1 MIKRKHKK
9 KKLNKKIS
17 SRFFTVEGVADKLLL
32 QIVFAITIFGLLMID
47 SAGIVYADVNFDDP
61 HFFFKRQL
69 FGTALGFIS
78 MFIFSQ
84 IDYHFFRKWSFLLFI
99 GSLGFL
105 VAIFIPELA
114 IKSYGAS
121 RWLNLGPFSF
131 QPSEMVKLTLIL
143 YVSAWCSSKGKKGIA
158 DFNEG
163 FVPFMF
169 ILSIAC
175 ALIIAQPDV
184 GTTGML
190 AMIAISIFF
199 LTGAQ
204 IQHIASIF
212 GMGLVSL
219 ITLVATAEYRLVRF
233 TAFLNPEKHLQ
244 EGGYQVYQALIAIGS
259 GGLFGLGLGRSQQKG
274 LYLPEP
280 VGDSIF
286 AIIAEEIGFIRIV
299 VLLIT
304 FLLFASRGIK
314 IARNA
319 PDLFGHLIAGGI
331 VTWIM
336 GQTIMNIA
344 GITGLVPLTGITLP
358 FISYGGTSI
367 VFILTAV
374 GILLNISRQSVLFE
388 KN

>member
-1 MIKRKHKK
+1 MLIRKGKK
-9 KKLNKKIS
+9 NQNKIS
-17 SRFFTVEGVADKLLL
+17 SNLFTIEGAADKFLL
-32 QIVFAITIFGLLMID
+32 QIVFVLVVFGLLMID
-47 SAGIVYADVNFDDP
+47 SAGVVYADVNFGDP

-69 FGTALGFIS
+69 IGTAIGCIS
-78 MFIFSQ
+78 MYIVSQ
-84 IDYHFFRKWSFLLFI
+84 IDYHVFRRWSFLIFV
-99 GSLGFL
+99 GSLGALAMTL
-105 VAIFIPELA
+105 VSGIA

-121 RWLNLGPFSF
+121 RWLSLGPFSF

-143 YVSAWCSSKGKKGIA
+143 YVSAWCSSKGKKGVS

-163 FVPFMF
+163 FVPFMI
-169 ILSIAC
+169 ILFVAC
-175 ALIIAQPDV
+175 MLIIAQPDV

-190 AMIAISIFF
+190 AVIAISIFF
-199 LTGAQ
+199 LAGAQ

-219 ITLVATAEYRLVRF
+219 VILVLAAPYRLQRF
-233 TAFLNPEKHLQ
+233 TAFLKPEEHAQ
-244 EGGYQVYQALIAIGS
+244 GAAYQVYQALIAIGS
-259 GGLFGLGLGRSQQKG
+259 GGWKGLGLGRSLQKA

-286 AIIAEEIGFIRIV
+286 AIIAEEIGFVWIV
-299 VLLIT
+299 VLLVV

-319 PDLFGHLIAGGI
+319 PDLFGRLVAGGV

-336 GQTIMNIA
+336 GQAFLNMA
-344 GITGLVPLTGITLP
+344 GISGLLPLTGITLP
-358 FISYGGTSI
+358 FISYGGTST
-367 VFILTAV
+367 VFVLTAI
-374 GILLNISRQSVLFE
+374 GILLNISKQSTLLE